1 MSGKSLNILTTY
13 TLKYLRLNRKRTA
26 VTILGVILS
35 SALICGVFLLGV
47 SFQKVMIDHE
57 IFMAGNWHA
66 RFHAVPY
73 EKAKYITENSAVQAA
88 MLSARLG
95 SATYG
100 SQNEVR
106 PYLYVTAY
114 DALSFQNNSIK
125 LLSGRFPQNGAEL
138 LVSPVMIK
146 DSGLS
151 LEPGSTLQL
160 AFGQRNIPDYAA
172 MVKAWG
178 GEEYVALADG
188 ESFIPSASKTYTVS
202 GVMAPLPDET
212 GMPAAFLAFTY
223 LDPAQ
228 LAATDRVDISILAR
242 DPRRIATRAPE
253 MAQRAGLAVG
263 AGPDRAKDSISY
275 NEDLLPWLG
284 ASGRSNYVRAFLL
297 IMVVLIA
304 LIVCGSGLLIYNAFA
319 ISIGERKKQFG
330 MFASVGATAAQIRR
344 IVLTEAGV
352 IAAIGIPLGILG
364 AIAGVGGLVKL
375 TQGIVSQLIVDA
387 EQGLPL
393 VVSLPVIGLT
403 GVFSVATILLSAWV
417 PARRAARV
425 SPIEAIRQSG
435 EIQEAAPDQPGTNPL
450 VRPSLLGL
458 RLVRRACGFEG
469 ELALKSLQR
478 DRKRY
483 RTTLLSLM
491 ISIILFVAFNA
502 QMLYTSTTQRLAV
515 QSMNYDL
522 QIDLDYRQSHARG
535 FADLVS
541 QLPEVQRVAY
551 SRCSHEQYV
560 PARPVITGPAYQ
572 AIGELTSLELEY
584 LPRAVEGD
592 TYAFV
597 LKVCTVGPAEFTRY
611 AAELGLDVEQYSD
624 PATPRGILLNHATLR
639 QGGKLY
645 DFDLLNLKAG
655 DTMTATKMPGWSAP
669 QGGGPGTGGPN
680 TTGGPTSG
688 DEAAPSLA
696 WTVGAVTGETPL
708 GFRSTG
714 LVPEMIVSDA
724 VFDAL
729 SERMLQLGPTAPG
742 NMTVKSD
749 NPDAALEAIER
760 LYKATVGGNFSYYSM
775 KEFNRSRTLQTLM
788 TNLFFYG
795 FLALITLIGVT
806 NIINTLD
813 TNIKLRRREI
823 AMLKS
828 VGLTPGGFLRM
839 LRYESLFYGLTAL
852 LYGLPIGIGLSF
864 LIYKQFGGVI
874 YFAFTLPWGAILVCV
889 VGILV
894 IVFAT
899 MMVSGA
905 MIRNDNIVDT
915 LKEENL

>member
-1 MSGKSLNILTTY
+1 MNILTTY

-35 SALICGVFLLGV
+35 AALICGVFLLGV

-66 RFHAVPY
+66 QFHAVPY

-88 MLSARLG
+88 MLSESLG

-100 SQNEVR
+100 SHNTVR

-114 DALSFQNNSIK
+114 DALSFQNHSIQ
-125 LLSGRFPQNGAEL
+125 LISGRFPQNADEL
-138 LVSPVMIK
+138 LISSVMIK

-151 LEPGSTLQL
+151 LKPGSTLQL
-160 AFGQRNIPDYAA
+160 AFGQRNIPDYDA

-178 GEEYVALADG
+178 GEEYVALVDG
-188 ESFIPSASKTYTVS
+188 ETFIPSVSKTYTVV

-212 GMPAAFLAFTY
+212 GMPAAFPALTY

-228 LAATDRVDISILAR
+228 LAAADKVDISILAR
-242 DPRRIATRAPE
+242 DPRSLSTSAAE
-253 MAQRAGLAVG
+253 MAMSAGLEVNT
-263 AGPDRAKDSISY
+263 GPDRESISY
-275 NEDLLPWLG
+275 NEELLPWLG
-284 ASGRSNYVRAFLL
+284 ASGRSNYVRSFLL
-297 IMVVLIA
+297 IMAVLIA
-304 LIVCGSGLLIYNAFA
+304 LIVCGSALLIYNAFA

-330 MFASVGATAAQIRR
+330 MFASVGATSAQIRR

-364 AIAGVGGLVKL
+364 AISGVAILVKL
-375 TQGIVSQLIVDA
+375 TQGIVSELILDA

-393 VVSLPVIGLT
+393 VVSPLVIGLT
-403 GVFSVATILLSAWV
+403 VLFSAATILLSAWI
-417 PARRAARV
+417 PARRASQV
-425 SPIEAIRQSG
+425 SPIDAIRQSG
-435 EIQEAAPDQPGTNPL
+435 EIQEGKLLNLRMICLANHPL
-450 VRPSLLGL
+450 I
-458 RLVRRACGFEG
+458 RRVFGFEG

-483 RTTLLSLM
+483 LTTLLSLM
-491 ISIILFVAFNA
+491 MSIILFVAFNA
-502 QMLYTSTTQRLAV
+502 LRLYTDTTTRLAV
-515 QSMNYDL
+515 QAMDYDL
-522 QIDLDYRQSHARG
+522 QIDLDYRQSHANQ

-541 QLPEVQRVAY
+541 QLPEVQRVSY
-551 SRCSHEQYV
+551 DRCSHEQYI
-560 PARPVITGPAYQ
+560 PPRATITDPAYQ
-572 AIGELTSLELEY
+572 ALQELTSLELEN
-584 LPRAVEGD
+584 LPSPVEGG

-597 LKVCTVGPAEFTRY
+597 LKVCAVGQSEFAHY
-611 AAELGLDVEQYSD
+611 AAQLGLDLRQYSD
-624 PATPRGILLNHATLR
+624 PSAPLGILLNHNTLR

-645 DFDLLNLKAG
+645 DFDLLNLKPG
-655 DTMTATKMPGWSAP
+655 DTLTATQMSGWSAP
-669 QGGGPGTGGPN
+669 QPGG
-680 TTGGPTSG
+680 
-688 DEAAPSLA
+688 EANPSLT

-708 GFRSTG
+708 GFMGTG

-724 VFDAL
+724 VFDGL
-729 SERMLQLGPTAPG
+729 SDRMEQLGPTNNG
-742 NMTVKSD
+742 HMTVKSD
-749 NPDAALEAIER
+749 DPDAAVEAIER
-760 LYKATVGGNFSYYSM
+760 LYKSTVGGNFSYYSM
-775 KEFNRSRTLQTLM
+775 KEFNKSQTLQTMM

-806 NIINTLD
+806 NIVNTLD

-852 LYGLPIGIGLSF
+852 LYGLPIGIALSF

-874 YFAFTLPWGAILVCV
+874 YFAFSLPWWAIAACV
-889 VGILV
+889 LGILA